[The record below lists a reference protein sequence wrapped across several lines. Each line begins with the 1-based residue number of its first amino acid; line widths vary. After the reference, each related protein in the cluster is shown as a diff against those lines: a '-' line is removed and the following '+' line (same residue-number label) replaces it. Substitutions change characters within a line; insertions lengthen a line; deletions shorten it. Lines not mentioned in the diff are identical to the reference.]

1 MSGGHFDHKQF
12 WIREI
17 ADTIERDIAWALQ
30 PKPKKVHEDYWTI
43 YEMDSFASSHIYP
56 CYCKNF
62 DSYEEAE
69 AYLTQYEVVV
79 RVESKYA
86 ERFFKDDTTFQSKTN
101 FMNGTKD
108 GERIPVLYAIHHCSY
123 DHYPYDVDV
132 LELEDKTLETMK
144 EAYRQLRIAE
154 IYAQRVDWMISGDDS
169 EETTRN
175 GFRKSFKLLKRNY
188 RRKIGTPWLWMMN
201 KS

>member
-69 AYLTQYEVVV
+69 AYLTQHEVVV
-79 RVESKYA
+79 RAESKYA
-86 ERFFKDDTTFQSKTN
+86 ERFFKDDTTFQSKVN
-101 FMNGTKD
+101 FMNRTKD
-108 GERIPVLYAIHHCSY
+108 GERIPVLFAIHHCVY

-132 LELEDKTLETMK
+132 LELEDTTLETMK

-154 IYAQRVDWMISGDDS
+154 IYAQLVDWMISGDDS
-169 EETTRN
+169 EETFQERLQEELQAFEKEFQTKDWN
-175 GFRKSFKLLKRNY
+175 AVV
-188 RRKIGTPWLWMMN
+188 MDDE
-201 KS
+201 

>member
-69 AYLTQYEVVV
+69 SYLTQHEVVV
-79 RVESKYA
+79 RAESKYA
-86 ERFFKDDTTFQSKTN
+86 ERFFKDDTTFQSKVN

-108 GERIPVLYAIHHCSY
+108 GERIPVLYAIHHCAY
-123 DHYPYDVDV
+123 DDVYV

-144 EAYRQLRIAE
+144 EAYHQLRIAE
-154 IYAQRVDWMISGDDS
+154 IYAQRIDWMISGDDS
-169 EETTRN
+169 EETLQKRLQEELQAFEKE
-175 GFRKSFKLLKRNY
+175 FRTKDWNAVDM
-188 RRKIGTPWLWMMN
+188 GDE
-201 KS
+201 

>member
-69 AYLTQYEVVV
+69 AYLTQHEVVV
-79 RVESKYA
+79 RAESKYA
-86 ERFFKDDTTFQSKTN
+86 ERFFKDDTTFQSKVN
-101 FMNGTKD
+101 FMNRTKD
-108 GERIPVLYAIHHCSY
+108 GERIPVLFAIHHCVY

-132 LELEDKTLETMK
+132 LELEDTTLETMK

-154 IYAQRVDWMISGDDS
+154 IYAQLVDWMISGDDS
-169 EETTRN
+169 EETFQERLQEELQAFEKEFQTKDWN
-175 GFRKSFKLLKRNY
+175 AVD
-188 RRKIGTPWLWMMN
+188 MDDE
-201 KS
+201 